1 MRNSKNLWE
10 GLVSV
15 IGRAGRGLWSL
26 ALGFHRE
33 SRALSSVLSDPVSG
47 VKGGCDQVKRSPLAA
62 KAATILLLL
71 TDRLKCL
78 RVNCAV
84 PQGTRPYFPPQ
95 PAFPRWAIVVSPCG
109 LRSWYLPNSRL
120 PPQVRKLS
128 SHTLKAVPF
137 EPPAQSE
144 FPWFFK
150 NRHRHRHLPKL
161 RHRSESLHS
170 WFAGLA

>member
-62 KAATILLLL
+62 KAATVLLLL

-78 RVNCAV
+78 RDNCAV

-128 SHTLKAVPF
+128 SHADSQGRPLRTPGSIRVSLVLQKS
-137 EPPAQSE
+137 PPAPPPPE
-144 FPWFFK
+144 APP
-150 NRHRHRHLPKL
+150 PK
-161 RHRSESLHS
+161 
-170 WFAGLA
+170 